1 MVPPTPVSR
10 RMAPIPAAMPRIM
23 IVQPV
28 LPIVTGLI
36 AIVLPIL
43 PDLVAAVLP
52 ILPYLAPVTRRKL
65 ARSAFSDQPIVKRL
79 PTVLDGTVRGK
90 LADSGSAVSHPG

>member
-1 MVPPTPVSR
+1 
-10 RMAPIPAAMPRIM
+10 M